1 MRPARSRIANPRDL
15 LMLTPP
21 QRAELETLGPY
32 IVRLRLQVAAGRDA
46 LSRNAQMT
54 GFRSG
59 LMTRGEVE
67 DWLSQ
72 RDQEDA
78 EREQATR
85 KWWARIAGWAGVVG
99 ARSAFQSG
107 LCGNCKLDPPPGR
120 VSFGLMTAVIL
131 LRLGSTDL
139 GGYQSV

>member
-1 MRPARSRIANPRDL
+1 M

-21 QRAELETLGPY
+21 QRAELETLGPA

-72 RDQEDA
+72 RDREDA

-99 ARSAFQSG
+99 VVAAIAGGILAFCLQ
-107 LCGNCKLDPPPGR
+107 K
-120 VSFGLMTAVIL
+120 
-131 LRLGSTDL
+131 
-139 GGYQSV
+139 

>member
-1 MRPARSRIANPRDL
+1 
-15 LMLTPP
+15 
-21 QRAELETLGPY
+21 
-32 IVRLRLQVAAGRDA
+32 
-46 LSRNAQMT
+46 MT

-99 ARSAFQSG
+99 VVVAIAG
-107 LCGNCKLDPPPGR
+107 G
-120 VSFGLMTAVIL
+120 IL
-131 LRLGSTDL
+131 AIWL
-139 GGYQSV
+139 QQ

>member
-1 MRPARSRIANPRDL
+1 
-15 LMLTPP
+15 MLTPP

-32 IVRLRLQVAAGRDA
+32 IVRLRLQVATVRD
-46 LSRNAQMT
+46 RNAQMT

-72 RDQEDA
+72 KDRDDA
-78 EREQATR
+78 ELEQATR

-99 ARSAFQSG
+99 VVVAIAG
-107 LCGNCKLDPPPGR
+107 G
-120 VSFGLMTAVIL
+120 IL
-131 LRLGSTDL
+131 AIWL
-139 GGYQSV
+139 QQ